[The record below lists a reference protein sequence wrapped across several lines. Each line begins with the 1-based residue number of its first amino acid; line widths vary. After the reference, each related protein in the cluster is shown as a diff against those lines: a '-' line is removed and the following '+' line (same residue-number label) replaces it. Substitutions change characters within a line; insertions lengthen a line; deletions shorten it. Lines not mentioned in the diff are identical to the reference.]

1 MIIAQAVI
9 DHIFLDSSIVVLK
22 IIYQKFSCFL
32 VDQRNCITSDCFVL
46 NVKSFFV
53 SNCNWISVR
62 DQVANVW
69 IARKP
74 PGFGFV
80 EMEDPR

>member
-1 MIIAQAVI
+1 MQ
-9 DHIFLDSSIVVLK
+9 S
-22 IIYQKFSCFL
+22 FL
-32 VDQRNCITSDCFVL
+32 VFLSADQRNCITINCFVV
-46 NVKSFFV
+46 NKYKVKSFLVFD
-53 SNCNWISVR
+53 CNWISMP